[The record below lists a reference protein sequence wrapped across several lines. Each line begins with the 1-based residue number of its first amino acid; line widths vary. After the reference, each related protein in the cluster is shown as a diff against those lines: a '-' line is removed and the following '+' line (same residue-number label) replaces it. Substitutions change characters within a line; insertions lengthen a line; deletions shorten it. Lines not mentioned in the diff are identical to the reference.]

1 MTEWNLTSKPLQ
13 VLTERIGPRTMWR
26 LAFGSLIVAE
36 VVMLL
41 WVGRKEWYFFDEWRL
56 VVERVV
62 PHPNGLFAEFKLL
75 FKPDGEHVIG
85 IPLTFFVILVRWV
98 GLDNYWPFI
107 FVNILVRIATLLLVD
122 DVCRRVGARRIV
134 RLLAVACIAFFGEG
148 YESLFAQSVM
158 FAGFTLIFGLLAIRQ
173 SLKTD
178 ISDRHAGITSALWLS
193 ASVLS
198 SSYGFPVVAGVALFF
213 LLTHRRLPALVSLI
227 VPPIV
232 FMTVRL
238 ITGGEYAQQQPVAT
252 GRIPLYIHYVQSGL
266 SAVGEAIL
274 GLDALGVASFVVITV
289 ASLLL
294 VTDDRARAFV
304 VAMLVAIVAFYFE
317 ASLSRSVFGPDQARV
332 ATRYTFFCGVLAVCM
347 IAAAWGQ
354 RRIEKRWV
362 PIVVVLA
369 IVSFANN
376 IAWLGDGSDYYT
388 TRMEISR
395 ARLAVG
401 FGIIDRNLTFYAPDP
416 EFAADLTDDRLGSVI
431 ASRYDDEFMVEAN
444 KCVDHWNNELARAGI
459 ADGAIDDQQRSALL
473 VLLNEHSLGV
483 GPPGATLDVLVDL
496 AAQNVGGSGILSQ
509 FQETYAGLVSAPVDS
524 PGFVPTTQRC
534 ARG

>member
-13 VLTERIGPRTMWR
+13 VLTQRMSPRTMWR
-26 LAFGSLIVAE
+26 LAFGSIIVAE
-36 VVMLL
+36 IVMLL

-56 VVERVV
+56 VVDRVV
-62 PHPNGLFAEFKLL
+62 PHPGGLFAEFKLL
-75 FKPDGEHVIG
+75 FTPDGEHVIG
-85 IPLTFFVILVRWV
+85 IPLTFYVILVRWF

-107 FVNILVRIATLLLVD
+107 FVNILVRIATLLLID
-122 DVCRRVGARRIV
+122 DVCRRIGARRIV

-178 ISDRHAGITSALWLS
+178 ISYQRAGVTSALWLS

-213 LLTHRRLPALVSLI
+213 FLTHRRRAAVVSLV

-232 FMTVRL
+232 FMTIRL
-238 ITGGEYAQQQPVAT
+238 ITGGEYAQQQPVTT

-266 SAVGEAIL
+266 SSVGEAIL
-274 GLDALGVASFVVITV
+274 GMDALGVASFVAITV
-289 ASLLL
+289 ASLML
-294 VTDDRARAFV
+294 VTNDRARAFV
-304 VAMLVAIVAFYFE
+304 VAMVVAIIVFYFE
-317 ASLSRSVFGPDQARV
+317 ASLSRSVFGPEQARA

-354 RRIEKRWV
+354 RRIESKWV

-388 TRMEISR
+388 SRMQISR
-395 ARLAVG
+395 ARIALGLA
-401 FGIIDRNLTFYAPDP
+401 IIDRNLTFYAPDP
-416 EFAADLTDDRLGSVI
+416 EWASPLSGDGLGAVI
-431 ASRYDDEFMVEAN
+431 ASPYDDEFMNEAN
-444 KCVDHWNNELARAGI
+444 QCFDHWNNELTRAGI
-459 ADGAIDDQQRSALL
+459 ADGAIDDEQRAALL
-473 VLLNEHSLGV
+473 VLLSEHSVGV
-483 GPPGATLDVLVDL
+483 GPPDATLDTLVDL
-496 AAQNVGGSGILSQ
+496 AAQNEGGSGILSQ
-509 FQETYAGLVSAPVDS
+509 FQETYAGLVAAPVDS
-524 PGFVPTTQRC
+524 PGFVPITQRC
-534 ARG
+534 ARL